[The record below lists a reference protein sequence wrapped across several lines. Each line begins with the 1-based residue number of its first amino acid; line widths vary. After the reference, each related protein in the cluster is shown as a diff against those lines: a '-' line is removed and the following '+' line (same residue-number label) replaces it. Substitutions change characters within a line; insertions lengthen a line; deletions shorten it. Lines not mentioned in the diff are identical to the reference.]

1 LVLLSISLLSLP
13 FVWTLMALLIESDPA
28 ERTDQLLALWPFL
41 MVVSLGSALWSLR
54 RPAGVEPPGIALVLP
69 LILIATVHG
78 AFLSQQV
85 WGSTYALWP
94 LFMILCACT
103 FSVLFPARMSS
114 GSPTA
119 PRIARVPAS
128 LATVSLVAASLLIS
142 GWYYTWS
149 HERLSY
155 AKLSEGEIV
164 RSTLPELA
172 GLSVRGPWIPE
183 FERLT
188 RFARQEIPVEDGLV
202 LIPGEDLFY
211 YTSGRRPRFP
221 VIMFDHTV
229 NPFAPEEIRRIAF
242 ARNIRWLIV
251 KNDLQVNGE
260 PVEDKARLLALL
272 LQDFHLVQNLGIY
285 DVYRREK

>member
-1 LVLLSISLLSLP
+1 
-13 FVWTLMALLIESDPA
+13 
-28 ERTDQLLALWPFL
+28 
-41 MVVSLGSALWSLR
+41 
-54 RPAGVEPPGIALVLP
+54 

-114 GSPTA
+114 GSPTV
-119 PRIARVPAS
+119 PLIARVSAS

-142 GWYYTWS
+142 GWYYTLS

-155 AKLSEGEIV
+155 AKLSEGKLV

-183 FERLT
+183 FERLV
-188 RFARQEIPVEDGLV
+188 RFARQEIPADDGLL

-229 NPFAPEEIRRIAF
+229 NPFSPEEIRRIVL
-242 ARNIRWLIV
+242 ARDIRWLIV

>member
-1 LVLLSISLLSLP
+1 MP
-13 FVWTLMALLIESDPA
+13 
-28 ERTDQLLALWPFL
+28 
-41 MVVSLGSALWSLR
+41 
-54 RPAGVEPPGIALVLP
+54 
-69 LILIATVHG
+69 
-78 AFLSQQV
+78 
-85 WGSTYALWP
+85 
-94 LFMILCACT
+94 
-103 FSVLFPARMSS
+103 S
-114 GSPTA
+114 GSLTA

-164 RSTLPELA
+164 RSALPELA

-183 FERLT
+183 FERLV
-188 RFARQEIPVEDGLV
+188 RFARQEIPVDDGLV

>member
-1 LVLLSISLLSLP
+1 MPSV
-13 FVWTLMALLIESDPA
+13 SD
-28 ERTDQLLALWPFL
+28 WK
-41 MVVSLGSALWSLR
+41 
-54 RPAGVEPPGIALVLP
+54 
-69 LILIATVHG
+69 
-78 AFLSQQV
+78 
-85 WGSTYALWP
+85 
-94 LFMILCACT
+94 
-103 FSVLFPARMSS
+103 
-114 GSPTA
+114 
-119 PRIARVPAS
+119 VPAS
-128 LATVSLVAASLLIS
+128 VQPKPEDYAYDLEAALSAVVGIRAIIPGDAFTAETLGTERAGNGVLID
-142 GWYYTWS
+142 
-149 HERLSY
+149 
-155 AKLSEGEIV
+155 
-164 RSTLPELA
+164 
-172 GLSVRGPWIPE
+172 
-183 FERLT
+183 
-188 RFARQEIPVEDGLV
+188 DGLV

>member
-1 LVLLSISLLSLP
+1 LTLLSISLLSLP
-13 FVWTLMALLIESDPA
+13 FVWALVALLIESDPA
-28 ERTDQLLALWPFL
+28 ERADQLLALWPFL
-41 MVVSLGSALWSLR
+41 LVVSLASALWSFR
-54 RPAGVEPPGIALVLP
+54 RPAGIAPPGIALVLP

-94 LFMILCACT
+94 LFMILCACI
-103 FSVLFPARMSS
+103 FSVLFPARMPS
-114 GSPTA
+114 GLPTV
-119 PRIARVPAS
+119 PLIARVPAS
-128 LATVSLVAASLLIS
+128 LATVSLVAASLLIP

-149 HERLSY
+149 HERLNY

-183 FERLT
+183 FEQLM
-188 RFARQEIPVEDGLV
+188 RFARQEIPVEDGLL

-211 YTSGRRPRFP
+211 YSSGRRPRFP

-229 NPFAPEEIRRIAF
+229 NPFSPEEIQRIAL

-251 KNDLQVNGE
+251 KKDLQINGE

-285 DVYRREK
+285 DIYRREK